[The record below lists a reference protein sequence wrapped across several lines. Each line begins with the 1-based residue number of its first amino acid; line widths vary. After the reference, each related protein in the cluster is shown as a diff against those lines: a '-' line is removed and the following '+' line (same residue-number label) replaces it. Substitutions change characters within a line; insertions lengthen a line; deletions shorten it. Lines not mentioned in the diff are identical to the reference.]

1 MIAKH
6 YRFLSAKGRR
16 LFLGVSGSVAAYK
29 SVELLRAFTDV
40 GVQVDVTL
48 TQGARQ
54 FVTPLLFRSLGASVY
69 DEMFT
74 PKENVFEHL
83 LPGQNADAMLVC
95 PATANILA
103 KITHGLADDMLS
115 CQALA
120 FQGTVLVAPAM
131 NGRMWQAKATQDNI
145 ALLQKRGVVCI
156 SPASGE
162 MACGESGCGR
172 LAELDTIFLWTLKA
186 LIPQDLA
193 GKKILLTLGPTR
205 EYFDSV
211 RFWSNPSTGQMG
223 ASLAVAAWL
232 RGAEVTAVCGP
243 GTVSLPAGIT
253 VKNVVSAQQMFSVC
267 HELWQQMDIGC
278 FTAAVADFAPVPYGE
293 GKFKK
298 ETAAGETVFAFQTTQ
313 DILYSIGK
321 QKGTKKLIGFA
332 AESADMLQ
340 ENARKKLER
349 KNLDLIVGNPI
360 DKTGVGFGSME
371 NQVWLLDK
379 NGSSQMLP
387 KMAKT
392 ELAWKIWDALCT
404 M

>member
-1 MIAKH
+1 MIASH
-6 YRFLSAKGRR
+6 YCFSHAKGRR

-29 SVELLRAFTDV
+29 SVELLRAFTSI

-48 TQGARQ
+48 TQGAKQ
-54 FVTPLLFRSLGASVY
+54 FVTPLLFCSLGANVY
-69 DEMFT
+69 NDMFAS
-74 PKENVFEHL
+74 KENVFEHL
-83 LPGQNADAMLVC
+83 LPGQNADVMLIC

-145 ALLQKRGVVCI
+145 ALLQKRNVVCI
-156 SPASGE
+156 GPSSGE
-162 MACGESGCGR
+162 MACGENGCGR
-172 LAELDTIFLWTLKA
+172 LADSDTIFLQTLKA
-186 LIPQDLA
+186 LMPQDLA

-211 RFWSNPSTGQMG
+211 RFWSNPSTGKMG

-243 GTVSLPAGIT
+243 GVVALPSVIT
-253 VKNVVSAQQMFSVC
+253 VKNVVSARQMFSVC

-278 FTAAVADFAPVPYGE
+278 FTAAVADFAPVPYGN

-298 ETAAGETVFAFQTTQ
+298 ETASAETVFPFQTTQ

-321 QKGTKKLIGFA
+321 LKGTRKLIGFA
-332 AESADMLQ
+332 AESVDVLQ
-340 ENARKKLER
+340 ENARKKLKR
-349 KNLDLIVGNPI
+349 KNLDLIVANPI
-360 DKTGVGFGSME
+360 DVTGVGFDSVE
-371 NQVWLLDK
+371 NQAWLLDK
-379 NGSSQMLP
+379 NGNSEMLP

-392 ELAWKIWDALCT
+392 DLAWKIWDALCN